1 MPFALPT
8 RSPKRPLHDH
18 WWWAALALWAL
29 NDHWFKGS
37 GFLPGALTGKLSDVC
52 GLWVL
57 PAALSALG
65 TRWGATPGYASRFAP
80 YLLVGFYFAGLQLWP
95 PLLEAS
101 HTILAALG
109 IPSRITADLSDL
121 WALAVLAP
129 AWLRY
134 EQHCT
139 PAPLPRLRLAIPSYA
154 LLLLTTV
161 ATSRVD
167 QPGGVQ
173 RTGRLFLYN
182 NTSQEQQVTIRQ
194 IRDDVDANCFFIQ
207 NSPSTHLNDAL
218 FEPVETVLV
227 RPQGLVALDA
237 RAQTNLQSDLADDP
251 NACEAMVLSGPN
263 RDPQLVFWR
272 SEEFPLQSFND
283 VPANL
288 KINGVI
294 ALEPQGATDNKRLGY
309 RHLGTR
315 TIVYP
320 TQPKA
325 PEMASPECSPRDPR
339 ADLGWGQPFPKGPHK
354 VLRIKPGKDGCL
366 ELELGNTKDERLK
379 TRRYLCIPPERFPFE
394 EGTIVQFRS
403 LQGESAVIGDNI
415 EGWRIAPP
423 EDEPNLEFWVILG
436 QGLPQLGKL
445 TFGARVQDACSYA
458 PTQEDCLTLSRPVDI
473 FARSEKDNT
482 EVVLQA
488 RGDKSQ
494 QKLAD
499 TEGEWTLELL
509 ESEERSVFD
518 GSCSGERVRTG
529 REIQLL
535 ATWRR
540 NAL

>member
-1 MPFALPT
+1 MPFAPPT
-8 RSPKRPLHDH
+8 RAPQRPLHDL
-18 WWWAALALWAL
+18 WWWAALVLWAL
-29 NDHWFKGS
+29 NDHWLKGS
-37 GFLPGALTGKLSDVC
+37 GLLPGAVTGKLSDGC

-57 PAALSALG
+57 PAGLSALAI
-65 TRWGATPGYASRFAP
+65 RWGATHPLARLSP
-80 YLLVGFYFAGLQLWP
+80 YLLVGIYFAGLQLWP
-95 PLLEAS
+95 PLIEAS
-101 HTILAALG
+101 HHVLSALG
-109 IPSRITADLSDL
+109 IPSRITADPSDL
-121 WALAVLAP
+121 WALALLP
-129 AWLRY
+129 LAWLRY
-134 EQHCT
+134 DQSSLLR
-139 PAPLPRLRLAIPSYA
+139 PIPRLRLAIPSYA
-154 LLLLTTV
+154 FLLLTTV

-182 NTSQEQQVTIRQ
+182 NTAQEQQVTIRQ
-194 IRDDVDANCFFIQ
+194 IRDDVNANCFFIQ

-227 RPQGLVALDA
+227 QPKGLIALDA
-237 RAQTNLQSDLADDP
+237 RAQTNLQNDLADDP

-263 RDPQLVFWR
+263 RDPQLVYWR
-272 SEEFPLQSFND
+272 SEEFPLQSFNE

-294 ALEPQGATDNKRLGY
+294 ALEPQGATDNNRLHL
-309 RHLGTR
+309 RHLGAR
-315 TIVYP
+315 TIIYP
-320 TQPKA
+320 TEPKA
-325 PEMASPECSPRDPR
+325 PEKASPECSPRNPR
-339 ADLGWGQPFPKGPHK
+339 AELGWGQPFPKGPHK
-354 VLRIKPGKDGCL
+354 VLKINPGKDGCL
-366 ELELGNTKDERLK
+366 ELELANTKDERLK

-394 EGTIVQFRS
+394 EGTTVQFRS

-423 EDEPNLEFWVILG
+423 QDEPKIEFWVILG

-445 TFGARVQDACSYA
+445 TFGAQAQDACPYA
-458 PTQEDCLTLSRPVDI
+458 PTQDECLTLSRPVDI
-473 FARSEKDNT
+473 LARSEKDNT
-482 EVVLQA
+482 EVRLQA
-488 RGDKSQ
+488 RGDKAL

-518 GSCSGERVRTG
+518 GSCSGDRVRTG

-540 NAL
+540 NAR